1 MALGCDKSTGL
12 TRGAWLFLLL
22 HNPWASL
29 APRRRKWT
37 FLALLETY
45 RLMERQI
52 WQTGAQ
58 KHELR
63 NKQPP
68 ILLYPRCY
76 DQDRFWTPSLT
87 FLQALMDDGTALSV
101 LPPSTS
107 IDSEPSNMA
116 DDWKLLQ
123 GKRAQSWLCQS
134 EFSSKTSLFKKK
146 NLESVKSGYLG
157 LLERPIDCH
166 ICSNCKAGTLI
177 CWIKQTVIVRREMHF
192 NILHRIL
199 HSLQLDPS

>member
-29 APRRRKWT
+29 APRRRKWK

-87 FLQALMDDGTALSV
+87 FLQALMDDGTPLSV

-146 NLESVKSGYLG
+146 KSGIGKERLSG
-157 LLERPIDCH
+157 LTGAAHWLSH
-166 ICSNCKAGTLI
+166 LLKL
-177 CWIKQTVIVRREMHF
+177 
-192 NILHRIL
+192 
-199 HSLQLDPS
+199 